1 MTLERDQAAVQK
13 VVRSHHVSRIAAWL
27 LGISAVAAP
36 AGAQNYI
43 GRADALLRQGQIF
56 EAEAL
61 YYYAAR
67 AEPRNAT
74 PRVALGRYL
83 AMRGALRVGA
93 VLLEEARFFGGDRR
107 AIAEQLAPVYARLG
121 DYRALSALPNSPLAY
136 AERARAEWLTDNAP
150 EITGPDSVM
159 LPLLSAVSA
168 PLGQIRITIGAD
180 TVIATIDVGVTG
192 MVIDSSWA
200 GRRGVRVFRSNS
212 DVGVR
217 EHAGVVLSLGLG
229 GLSRSGVP
237 ARFEATGNA
246 RIARIG
252 LDVLEDFAPTWIRGS
267 ASGGTIVLRKSG
279 KAPKP
284 SPTAERVPIL
294 IRANDVMLVR
304 PGGLMSSL
312 AAEASQGAPNSRW
325 TLDIRHGEVVI
336 DR

>member
-1 MTLERDQAAVQK
+1 MQK
-13 VVRSHHVSRIAAWL
+13 VVTSRRALSIAVLL
-27 LGISAVAAP
+27 LGSSAVATSA
-36 AGAQNYI
+36 AAQNYI

-136 AERARAEWLTDNAP
+136 AERARAEWLTENPP
-150 EITGPDSVM
+150 ETTGPDSVT
-159 LPLLSAVSA
+159 LPLIQGASA
-168 PLGQIRITIGAD
+168 PLGQIRITIGSD
-180 TVIATIDVGVTG
+180 TLTATIDVGVTG
-192 MVIDSSWA
+192 LVLDSSWA
-200 GRRGVRVFRSNS
+200 GHRAVRVFRSNS
-212 DVGVR
+212 DAGVR
-217 EHAGVVLSLGLG
+217 EHAGVVLKLALG
-229 GLSRSGVP
+229 GLVRSGVP
-237 ARFEATGNA
+237 ARFEAMATP
-246 RIARIG
+246 RSARIG
-252 LDVLEDFAPTWIRGS
+252 VDVLEDYAPTWIRGT
-267 ASGGTIVLRKSG
+267 AGGGTIVLRKAG

-284 SPTAERVPIL
+284 SATAERIPIL
-294 IRANDVMLVR
+294 IRSNDLMLVR
-304 PGGLMSSL
+304 PGGAMSSL
-312 AAEASQGAPNSRW
+312 AAQASQGSLNGRW